1 MMKDPLQI
9 SLEKV
14 SIFYGE
20 RPVLDDISIH
30 IPPRRTTVV
39 IGASGSG
46 KSILLKVMAGLLP
59 PNRGTVR
66 KDGKSMLLLSE
77 KEEIDF
83 RRRAGFVFQD
93 SALWAN
99 RTIEQNVRF
108 PLEVHYPEM
117 SPSEMQA
124 RVEAYLRN
132 VGYEDRLDYRPS
144 QISSGEQ
151 KMVSFA
157 RALITDPEFLFLDT
171 PMVGLDSSSAKLIQ
185 EIIKKLHKQNRT
197 IVGGFIDPELISVI
211 ADELIILYKG
221 RIAAHGPFEQVKQSS
236 DPVVQKV
243 LEIVL
248 EQAAAYDEDILTLLD
263 KEDELFSI

>member
-1 MMKDPLQI
+1 MREPLQI
-9 SLEKV
+9 SMEHVTIL
-14 SIFYGE
+14 YGE
-20 RPVLDDISIH
+20 RPVLDDVNLQ
-30 IPPRRTTVV
+30 IPPGRTTVV

-66 KDGKSMLLLSE
+66 KNGKSLMQLTE
-77 KEEIDF
+77 KEEIEF
-83 RRRAGFVFQD
+83 RRRSGFVFQD

-108 PLEVHYPEM
+108 PLEVHFPEM
-117 SPSEMQA
+117 SPIEMKR
-124 RVEAYLRN
+124 RVESYLRE
-132 VGYEDRLDYRPS
+132 VGYEDRRDFRPS

-171 PMVGLDSSSAKLIQ
+171 PMVGIDTSSAKPIQ
-185 EIIKKLHKQNRT
+185 AIIKKLHKQSRT
-197 IVGGFIDPELISVI
+197 IVAGFIDAELISMI

-248 EQAAAYDEDILTLLD
+248 EQAAAYDDDILTLLD
-263 KEDELFSI
+263 NENELF

>member
-1 MMKDPLQI
+1 MRDPLQI
-9 SLEKV
+9 SMENVTVL
-14 SIFYGE
+14 YGD
-20 RPVLDDISIH
+20 RPVLDDISLDVT
-30 IPPRRTTVV
+30 PGKTTVI

-46 KSILLKVMAGLLP
+46 KSILLKVLAGLLP
-59 PNRGTVR
+59 PNRGTVK
-66 KDGKSMLLLSE
+66 KDGKSMIQLSD

-83 RRRAGFVFQD
+83 RRRSGFVFQD
-93 SALWAN
+93 GALWAN
-99 RTIEQNVRF
+99 RSIEQNVRF
-108 PLEVHYPEM
+108 PLEVHFPEM
-117 SPSEMQA
+117 SPTEMKR
-124 RVEAYLRN
+124 RVESYLRE

-157 RALITDPEFLFLDT
+157 RAMITDPEFMFLDT
-171 PMVGLDSSSAKLIQ
+171 PLVGIDTSSAKSIQ
-185 EIIKKLHKQNRT
+185 EIIKKLHKQKRT
-197 IVGGFIDPELISVI
+197 IVAGFIDAELISMI

-221 RIAAHGPFEQVKQSS
+221 RIAAHGPFAEVTQSS

-263 KEDELFSI
+263 NEDELFKF